1 MGRQDRSRS
10 PLMRPAGG
18 KRGVKNKGKL
28 SGRRRTKSD
37 VPDKE
42 TSAHDQGHR

>member
-10 PLMRPAGG
+10 PLMRFVGG
-18 KRGVKNKGKL
+18 IGWVENKGKF

-37 VPDKE
+37 VADNE
-42 TSAHDQGHR
+42 TSAHDQGHS